1 MVDTSIVNTLG
12 AGSGIDI
19 RSLVSQLAAAA
30 RGPADAQIASR
41 SSRNS
46 ARISA
51 LAEVS
56 GGISD
61 FAASLAA
68 LVSSGGLSSKP
79 SVSEPSLLSATA
91 IAGATLR
98 PGTAIIEIGQ
108 LASAQTLASQRFA
121 APETEVGTGSLIF
134 AFADRNFS
142 VTVGAGDNSVTGL
155 AAAINAANGGVTASL
170 VTDTTGT
177 RLVLRGASGEAQ
189 AFSVSAAPDAS
200 PGLESFAYSGSGS
213 AMTLSQAASDA
224 IIEVDGIEV
233 RSTSNSFASAIPGV
247 QIDLKNAGSGQRI
260 TIGIER
266 PAAALATAVGDFVSA
281 YNALMSRIGELTA
294 NRPGETAGPARG
306 DTAISTLRAQ
316 LARLPGQA
324 LSASATGP
332 KTLAEIGV
340 KTNRDG
346 TLAVDSARLAQIV
359 ASDPAA
365 VEALFIPPGS
375 TSPATD
381 TTGLPAAL
389 RAMRESLTGSSGPFT
404 SANQR
409 LSAEAKRISEDRA
422 VLERRSEKFS
432 AQLLA
437 TFTAMDRRVSAFK
450 STQSFLDQQI
460 AVWASERQ

>member
-1 MVDTSIVNTLG
+1 MMDTSIVSALG

-30 RGPADAQIASR
+30 RGPADAQIATR
-41 SSRNS
+41 QSRNS

-98 PGTAIIEIGQ
+98 PGTAIVEIGQ
-108 LASAQTLASQRFA
+108 LASAQTLESQRFA
-121 APETEVGTGSLIF
+121 APETEVGTGSLTF
-134 AFADRNFS
+134 TFADRSFA

-155 AAAINAANGGVTASL
+155 ASAINVANGGVTASL

-200 PGLESFAYSGSGS
+200 PGLERFAYGGVGS

-224 IIEVDGIEV
+224 VIEVDGIEV
-233 RSTSNSFASAIPGV
+233 RSMTNSFTSAIPGV
-247 QIDLKNAGSGQRI
+247 QMDLKNVGSGQRI
-260 TIGIER
+260 TIGVER
-266 PAAALATAVGDFVSA
+266 PAAALTTAVGDFVAA
-281 YNALMSRIGELTA
+281 YNALMGRIGELTA
-294 NRPGETAGPARG
+294 NRTGEAAGPARG
-306 DTAISTLRAQ
+306 DTAISSLRAQ
-316 LARLPGQA
+316 LARLPGQV
-324 LSASATGP
+324 LSGSATGP

-359 ASDPAA
+359 ASDPAS
-365 VEALFIPPGS
+365 VEALFIPAGS
-375 TSPATD
+375 TGPATD

-389 RAMRESLTGSSGPFT
+389 RVMRESLTGSSGPFT

-422 VLERRSEKFS
+422 ALERRSEKFS
-432 AQLLA
+432 AQLLS

-450 STQSFLDQQI
+450 STQTFLDQQI
-460 AVWASERQ
+460 AVWASERR